1 MQNRLNHGSS
11 VFTAS
16 PSMSTPGTPSLSRY
30 RFSDPGTPMEKVKKI
45 WINLFFCRQKKVKH
59 RNTFSQLLIVRNYQ
73 VSFCPTKLFYRR
85 DANWFNLA
93 LLIFF
98 FQRLLPNNSRDT
110 RPPSPP
116 TLDLIVTRYLREQH
130 AQCTNPVSAGPPF
143 SLIRLVAT
151 HLVWL
156 LL

>member
-1 MQNRLNHGSS
+1 MDQVHSQHRHPWAPQGPHPCPAIDSA
-11 VFTAS
+11 TQEHQWK
-16 PSMSTPGTPSLSRY
+16 RW
-30 RFSDPGTPMEKVKKI
+30 KI
-45 WINLFFCRQKKVKH
+45 WIYLFFFFSKKYYVV
-59 RNTFSQLLIVRNYQ
+59 NPSLCQLSVRNYQ
-73 VSFCPTKLFYRR
+73 DNFSPTNLFYWRN
-85 DANWFNLA
+85 ANWFNLA
-93 LLIFF
+93 LLNF

-151 HLVWL
+151 HLVWFPL
-156 LL
+156 